1 MAAYFDDWR
10 IDFEAMK
17 QESSS
22 GPISTVFWD
31 DLRPK
36 VDINLSRNQVKQ
48 APIFTNGE

>member
-22 GPISTVFWD
+22 GPIETVFMD
-31 DLRPK
+31 NLRPR
-36 VDINLSRNQVKQ
+36 VDISLRENQVKQ
-48 APIFTNGE
+48 DPIFINGE